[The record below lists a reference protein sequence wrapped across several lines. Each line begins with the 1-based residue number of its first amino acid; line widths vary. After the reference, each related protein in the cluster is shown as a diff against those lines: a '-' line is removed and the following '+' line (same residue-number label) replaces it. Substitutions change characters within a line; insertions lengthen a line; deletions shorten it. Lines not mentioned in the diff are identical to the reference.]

1 MKPLNP
7 TQPDTLLSRRAVAHR
22 WGVSTETVKR
32 RERAGE
38 LAALKFN
45 ARLTRYR
52 LSEVERFEREALNL
66 ASR

>member
-1 MKPLNP
+1 MPILES
-7 TQPDTLLSRRAVAHR
+7 TQTDTLLSRRAVARR

-52 LSEVERFEREALNL
+52 LAEVERFEREATGG
-66 ASR
+66 ASL